1 MLFISKD
8 QSKPWFHWGS
18 LIKNYK
24 GIEYPKLY
32 KLQSLQSLCYKV
44 YVKWKKK
51 KKKKYLL
58 SNVY

>member
-1 MLFISKD
+1 MLFISRD

-32 KLQSLQSLCYKV
+32 KLIMLQSLCQME
-44 YVKWKKK
+44 KKK
-51 KKKKYLL
+51 VF